1 MRLRSGSPWKCGG
14 LKKDAAQNGPRVLSA
29 AITPRGNGQGRPR
42 PDALKSWADGR
53 RVRGLT
59 QERVWRGGTDR
70 AAVSLSDL
78 PAQTPQGSSLPARC
92 AYTLLEPPCVGL
104 FSPHLSI
111 TQPPP
116 HPYSFLRLPL
126 APPRIPD
133 PFIYTPRPTSS
144 PRSSC
149 NRSGLGLL
157 WLPRT
162 RWSLVP
168 AGLRTDR
175 RGGAV
180 GQPTALRSRAPSR
193 MGGAWL

>member
-1 MRLRSGSPWKCGG
+1 MDPGSSLPQSLPEETAKGGPAQMLRKAGRTGGASGW
-14 LKKDAAQNGPRVLSA
+14 
-29 AITPRGNGQGRPR
+29 
-42 PDALKSWADGR
+42 
-53 RVRGLT
+53 LT
-59 QERVWRGGTDR
+59 QERAWRGGKDR
-70 AAVSLSDL
+70 AAVNLSGR
-78 PAQTPQGSSLPARC
+78 PAQTPQGSSLQARC
-92 AYTLLEPPCVGL
+92 TYTPLESPCVGP

-126 APPRIPD
+126 APPRISD

-157 WLPRT
+157 WLPRN
-162 RWSLVP
+162 RRSLVP

-175 RGGAV
+175 RGGAL

-193 MGGAWL
+193 MGGAGL

>member
-42 PDALKSWADGR
+42 PDALKSWADR
-53 RVRGLT
+53 RCVWGLT
-59 QERVWRGGTDR
+59 QERAWGKGPSSSQLVRR
-70 AAVSLSDL
+70 A
-78 PAQTPQGSSLPARC
+78 AQTPQGSSLQARC
-92 AYTLLEPPCVGL
+92 AYTLLEPPCVGP

-133 PFIYTPRPTSS
+133 PFIYPPRPTSS

-162 RWSLVP
+162 CWSPVP

-175 RGGAV
+175 RGGAL

-193 MGGAWL
+193 MGGAGL